1 MKVIASPNRVNGLIL
16 LISAIIITIFLF
28 FIDEGYYDFRW
39 MSDAGNWIPFFIY
52 LVVIFILQLVFSDII
67 LKKYHGKNK
76 TILSILEGAVIGLI
90 LLVLIFS

>member
-16 LISAIIITIFLF
+16 LISAIIITNFLF